1 MAVAAPADRRFRR
14 AHVSP
19 GRRNSWRRSWWRAAA
34 AVILLTVVAI
44 GGYALIAAAAASPAL
59 AIDRIAIRGNVRVS
73 SGDAQALL
81 DGLRGTNLLT
91 ADLDVWRQKL
101 LASPWVA
108 DADMRR
114 VFPDAVLVVLS
125 ERQVAA
131 LGRVDGVLYLIDRM
145 GTVIDEFGPGHA
157 DLDLPIID
165 GLAAGSREGPMVDAS
180 RALLAGRLLSQLE
193 RRPDL
198 ARRISQIDVSD
209 ARDAAVTFKG
219 DTAMV
224 RVGDDAFAERLQ
236 SYLDLA
242 PTLVERVQEIDYVDL
257 RFDDRVYVKPSNS
270 RPSPRPGARP
280 GRARR

>member
-108 DADMRR
+108 DADIRR

-165 GLAAGSREGPMVDAS
+165 GLATGRDG
-180 RALLAGRLLSQLE
+180 ALLVDERRVRLAARLLAALQGNS
-193 RRPDL
+193 DL
-198 ARRISQIDVSD
+198 ARRVSQVDVT
-209 ARDAAVTFKG
+209 DAADAVVVLKG
-219 DTAMV
+219 DTVQV
-224 RVGDDAFAERLQ
+224 RLGTERFAERLQ
-236 SYLDLA
+236 SYVELA
-242 PTLVERVQEIDYVDL
+242 PHLRERVPDIDYVDL
-257 RFDDRVYVKPSNS
+257 RYDERVFVGPQRTASPKE
-270 RPSPRPGARP
+270 RPRTKKG
-280 GRARR
+280 